1 MKRKK
6 GKMIKCIV
14 WDLDNTLWD
23 GILLED
29 RDVKLRKDIKRVLR
43 TLDERGI
50 LLSIASKNEHRTA
63 MEKLVEMGLD
73 SYFLYPQINWNS
85 KSHSIKLITEKLN
98 INTDSIAFVDDS
110 DFELDEVKFELPE
123 VMCIHADDIPL
134 MLEMPELDPV
144 HVTEDARMR
153 RQMYLGEIQ
162 RSADEES
169 FRGPKEAFLSSLDMQ
184 LTIFRPGEGDLQR
197 AAELTQ
203 RTNQLN
209 TTGYSFSRDELQS
222 FLNSE
227 EHLLLMAKLKDK
239 YGDYGRIGLMI
250 VEKETDH
257 WTIKLLLMS
266 CRVMTYGIGSVMLSY
281 IINLAGKKNKKLFAE
296 FLPNERNRLMNV
308 TYKFM
313 NFKDYENKGKVLIFK
328 HYLKNEYQYPEHMR
342 IILP

>member
-1 MKRKK
+1 
-6 GKMIKCIV
+6 
-14 WDLDNTLWD
+14 
-23 GILLED
+23 
-29 RDVKLRKDIKRVLR
+29 
-43 TLDERGI
+43 
-50 LLSIASKNEHRTA
+50 
-63 MEKLVEMGLD
+63 
-73 SYFLYPQINWNS
+73 
-85 KSHSIKLITEKLN
+85 
-98 INTDSIAFVDDS
+98 
-110 DFELDEVKFELPE
+110 
-123 VMCIHADDIPL
+123 
-134 MLEMPELDPV
+134 MPELDPA
-144 HVTEDARMR
+144 HVTEYDKMR
-153 RQMYLGEIQ
+153 SQMYLGEIQ

-281 IINLAGKKNKKLFAE
+281 LINLAGKINKKLFAE